1 MPLLIEDW
9 DKLFSDTMMTVA
21 AIDRLIHHAKIL
33 QCKGESYK
41 RKQAQN
47 KHKTSTK
54 QAKLNRTSTG
64 QVNCRWIGQSN

>member
-9 DKLFSDTMMTVA
+9 DKLFSDTVMTVA

-54 QAKLNRTSTG
+54 QAQNKHKTS
-64 QVNCRWIGQSN
+64 

>member
-1 MPLLIEDW
+1 MFSRYNRCYVKLTSKFVDMPLLIEDW
-9 DKLFSDTMMTVA
+9 DKLFSDTVMTVA

-47 KHKTSTK
+47 KHKTS
-54 QAKLNRTSTG
+54 
-64 QVNCRWIGQSN
+64 